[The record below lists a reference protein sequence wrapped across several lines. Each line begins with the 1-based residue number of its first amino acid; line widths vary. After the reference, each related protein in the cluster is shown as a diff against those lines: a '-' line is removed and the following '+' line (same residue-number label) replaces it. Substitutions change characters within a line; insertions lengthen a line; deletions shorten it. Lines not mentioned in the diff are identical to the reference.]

1 MRKRNI
7 FILCAISILTFFSCG
22 EDRTHEYY
30 ELTKE
35 NQWIYNTM
43 KDVYLWKEDIKT
55 PERSYFFNTYSKFF
69 SSLLNKNDKA
79 SFFTDELSTDNYGMS
94 VALMRDPIAETPS
107 KVYALVL
114 YVEQGSV
121 AHKAGIRRG
130 TWISAVNNKELTIS
144 SESTLLQGDA
154 AKLKTEYIEFNNEEN
169 KHFWVQSDT
178 IEVEASAPHTV
189 NNICLDSIYNV
200 RSNKIGYILCD
211 TFNGDDFRDKAH
223 SAIEKFITKG
233 VTNVIIDLR
242 YNTGGNIT
250 NAASLASMLVPSDCL
265 GTPFCILKDREEEID
280 TVYNFSEQ
288 PYNIGDK
295 KVYFII
301 GEETAGTAELLVNSV
316 NASRDMYDVLIIGAT
331 SAGINIMTES
341 ISSPYG
347 FSISPAIAIAYC
359 SNGDIQPAEGITPD
373 YSIDELENKTNIYP
387 LGEEQEYLLY
397 NTFYIIANG
406 TAPASNL

>member
-55 PERSYFFNTYSKFF
+55 PERSYFFSTYSKFF

-79 SFFTDELSTDNYGMS
+79 SFFTDDLSTDNYGMS
-94 VALMRDPIAETPS
+94 VTLMRDPIAETPS

-154 AKLKTEYIEFNNEEN
+154 TKFKTEYIEFDNEEN

-178 IEVEASAPHTV
+178 IEIDASESHTV

-200 RSNKIGYILCD
+200 RSNKIGYLICN
-211 TFNGDDFRDKAH
+211 TFNGDDFTDKAH
-223 SAIEKFITKG
+223 SAIEKFITNG

-242 YNTGGNIT
+242 YNTGGNIA
-250 NAASLASMLVPSDCL
+250 NAARLASMLVPSEYAK
-265 GTPFCILKDREEEID
+265 TPFCILKDREEEID

-347 FSISPAIAIAYC
+347 FSISPAIAVAYC
-359 SNGDIQPAEGITPD
+359 SNGDIQPVEGITPD
-373 YSIDELENKTNIYP
+373 YPVDELENKTNIYP

-406 TAPASNL
+406 TALTN

>member
-55 PERSYFFNTYSKFF
+55 PERSYFFSTYSKFF

-114 YVEQGSV
+114 YVEQGSA

-144 SESTLLQGDA
+144 SESALLQGDA
-154 AKLKTEYIEFNNEEN
+154 AKFKTEYIEFDNEEN

-200 RSNKIGYILCD
+200 RSNKIGYLICN
-211 TFNGDDFRDKAH
+211 TFNGDDFTDKAH
-223 SAIEKFITKG
+223 SAIEKFITND
-233 VTNVIIDLR
+233 VTSVIVDLR
-242 YNTGGNIT
+242 YNTGGNIA
-250 NAASLASMLVPSDCL
+250 NAARLASMLVPSEYAK
-265 GTPFCILKDREEEID
+265 TPFCILKDREEEID

-288 PYNIGDK
+288 PSNIGDK

-331 SAGINIMTES
+331 SAGINIITES

-347 FSISPAIAIAYC
+347 FSISPAIAVAYC
-359 SNGDIQPAEGITPD
+359 SNGDIQPVEGITPD
-373 YSIDELENKTNIYP
+373 YPVDELENKTNIYP

-406 TAPASNL
+406 TAPTN

>member
-55 PERSYFFNTYSKFF
+55 PERSYFFSTYSKFF

-94 VALMRDPIAETPS
+94 VALMRDPIAATPS

-144 SESTLLQGDA
+144 SESTLLHGNA
-154 AKLKTEYIEFNNEEN
+154 VKLKTEYIEFDNEEN

-178 IEVEASAPHTV
+178 IEVEASTPHTV

-200 RSNKIGYILCD
+200 RSNKIGYILCN
-211 TFNGDDFRDKAH
+211 TFNGDDFTDKAH
-223 SAIEKFITKG
+223 SAIEKFITNG

-301 GEETAGTAELLVNSV
+301 GEETSGTAELLVNSV
-316 NASRDMYDVLIIGAT
+316 NMSRDMYDVLIIGEN
-331 SAGINIMTES
+331 SAGVNIMVEN
-341 ISSPYG
+341 INSPYG
-347 FSISPAIAIAYC
+347 FSISPAIAVAYC
-359 SNGDIQPAEGITPD
+359 SNGNIQPAEGITPD

-397 NTFYIIANG
+397 NTFYIITNG
-406 TAPASNL
+406 TAPTN

>member
-1 MRKRNI
+1 
-7 FILCAISILTFFSCG
+7 
-22 EDRTHEYY
+22 
-30 ELTKE
+30 
-35 NQWIYNTM
+35 M

-55 PERSYFFNTYSKFF
+55 PERSQFFSTYSKFF

-154 AKLKTEYIEFNNEEN
+154 AKFKTEYIEFDNEEN

-200 RSNKIGYILCD
+200 RSNKIGYLICN
-211 TFNGDDFRDKAH
+211 TFNGDDFTDKAH
-223 SAIEKFITKG
+223 SAIEKFITNG

-242 YNTGGNIT
+242 YNTGGNIA
-250 NAASLASMLVPSDCL
+250 NAARLASMLVPSEYAK
-265 GTPFCILKDREEEID
+265 TPFCILKDREEEID

-359 SNGDIQPAEGITPD
+359 SNGYIQPVEGITPD
-373 YSIDELENKTNIYP
+373 YPVDELENKTNIYP

-397 NTFYIIANG
+397 NTFYIITNG
-406 TAPASNL
+406 TAPTN